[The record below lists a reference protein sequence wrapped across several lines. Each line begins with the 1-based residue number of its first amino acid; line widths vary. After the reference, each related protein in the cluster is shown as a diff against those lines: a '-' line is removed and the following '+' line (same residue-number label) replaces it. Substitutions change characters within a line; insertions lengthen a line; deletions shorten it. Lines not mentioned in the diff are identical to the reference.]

1 MRSTVMSGRKGGAM
15 AEQTERKMQEE
26 WLNRPAFG
34 RVAAALFPFD
44 RGSFGPVAEKER
56 NRRDG

>member
-1 MRSTVMSGRKGGAM
+1 M

-26 WLNRPAFG
+26 WLNSPAFS

-44 RGSFGPVAEKER
+44 RGSFGPVTDKER